1 MEWVS
6 YLAGEPHSDQ
16 PVCVSP
22 MLCAFCIRLN
32 DALPGDQRQRMRP
45 YLARTI
51 GTAGDGLDERRNWMC
66 ADWLI
71 RVYTPAWLDLVPN
84 LQSDAEALRALPIIA
99 SGENVVR
106 AMEDLNRSRQRAAAA
121 RAAAQDAT
129 WAATRDAAQDAARD
143 GAWAAAWAAAQ
154 AVAQDAARD
163 AAWAATWDAAQDAT
177 WDAAQDATWAATW
190 DAAQD
195 AARDAAWDAAWDAA
209 QDAARNAAGDTAR
222 DAARDALRL
231 VTAQLRD
238 SILSSGGLLD
248 RMLPTEMLTVPVAA
262 DWRDVIH
269 ASV

>member
-1 MEWVS
+1 MSNYVLDGGSHRAGDGRCAMEWVS

-22 MLCAFCIRLN
+22 MLCAFCMRLN

-121 RAAAQDAT
+121 RAAAQ
-129 WAATRDAAQDAARD
+129 AAAWDAAGDA
-143 GAWAAAWAAAQ
+143 AWAAAWDAAGAAAW
-154 AVAQDAARD
+154 D
-163 AAWAATWDAAQDAT
+163 AAWDAAGAAAWDAAG
-177 WDAAQDATWAATW
+177 AAAW

-209 QDAARNAAGDTAR
+209 QDAARDAAGDTAR

>member
-16 PVCVSP
+16 PACVSP

-51 GTAGDGLDERRNWMC
+51 GTADDGLDERRNWMC

-84 LQSDAEALRALPIIA
+84 LQSDAEALRALPSIA

-121 RAAAQDAT
+121 RAAAQ
-129 WAATRDAAQDAARD
+129 
-143 GAWAAAWAAAQ
+143 
-154 AVAQDAARD
+154 AV
-163 AAWAATWDAAQDAT
+163 AQDAT
-177 WDAAQDATWAATW
+177 WDAAQAAAQDATWAAT
-190 DAAQD
+190 Q
-195 AARDAAWDAAWDAA
+195 DAA

-238 SILSSGGLLD
+238 SILSSGGDPCLS
-248 RMLPTEMLTVPVAA
+248 LTT
-262 DWRDVIH
+262 
-269 ASV
+269 ASSLTA